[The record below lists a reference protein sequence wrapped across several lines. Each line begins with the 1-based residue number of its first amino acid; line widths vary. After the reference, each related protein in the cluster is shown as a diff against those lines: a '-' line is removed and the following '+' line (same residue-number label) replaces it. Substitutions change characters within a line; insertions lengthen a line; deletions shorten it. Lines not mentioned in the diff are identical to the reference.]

1 MDAGL
6 LSSLVPFVLW
16 IGGFFCWWGLRGRLW
31 YRSTRHLWPCF
42 FALNAGGLGGLTVPK
57 LPPHD
62 KQWCCFRA
70 SSGSRKYKAVRVA
83 PCFPENPCAVC
94 GKACGLTERELDR
107 TRHPCGA
114 GCGCRCAL
122 CGCCR
127 YTNAGECERMLC
139 EDTVPEDVVGNTV
152 ASVAAGGLS
161 AIATALTSVGRSVEQ
176 LTRQQM
182 ERQQRRQREAP
193 APAEMHRGYAPHPP
207 PSNYPGAPA
216 GTQWEIQRQVYEQ
229 SPYPQPNYA
238 PPPPAP
244 PRPRLETGD
253 PFAPLAAAEPASP
266 SAPPT
271 ALLYPSV
278 PAGIEP
284 SGPTPAAGPTPAGP
298 TREEQAKVAAAKA
311 ATEAKAAATKAA
323 KAAKATGSKMATMLG
338 KGMQAVGKRMED
350 AGKDGASKSKD
361 RDPQNRQ

>member
-1 MDAGL
+1 MYIWRSPGP
-6 LSSLVPFVLW
+6 LSGSFSVLRV
-16 IGGFFCWWGLRGRLW
+16 FDKSF
-31 YRSTRHLWPCF
+31 
-42 FALNAGGLGGLTVPK
+42 
-57 LPPHD
+57 PPHD

-94 GKACGLTERELDR
+94 GKACGLTERELNR

-176 LTRQQM
+176 LTRQQL

-216 GTQWEIQRQVYEQ
+216 GTQWEVHRQVYEQ

-238 PPPPAP
+238 PPPPAQ
-244 PRPRLETGD
+244 PRPETGD
-253 PFAPLAAAEPASP
+253 WRPVRTSGCGRAREPVGAAHRAP
-266 SAPPT
+266 
-271 ALLYPSV
+271 V
-278 PAGIEP
+278 PIR
-284 SGPTPAAGPTPAGP
+284 S
-298 TREEQAKVAAAKA
+298 RRHR
-311 ATEAKAAATKAA
+311 
-323 KAAKATGSKMATMLG
+323 
-338 KGMQAVGKRMED
+338 AVGSNPGRGSNPRRSDARGAGQGGGGQGCDGGEGCGHEGGQGCEGDGVED
-350 AGKDGASKSKD
+350 GHDVGEGYAG
-361 RDPQNRQ
+361 RW

>member
-1 MDAGL
+1 MYIWRSPGP
-6 LSSLVPFVLW
+6 LSGSFSVLRV
-16 IGGFFCWWGLRGRLW
+16 FDKSF
-31 YRSTRHLWPCF
+31 
-42 FALNAGGLGGLTVPK
+42 
-57 LPPHD
+57 PPHD

-152 ASVAAGGLS
+152 LSVAAGGLS

-176 LTRQQM
+176 LTRQQL

-216 GTQWEIQRQVYEQ
+216 GTQWEVHRQVYEQ

-244 PRPRLETGD
+244 PRPRPETGD
-253 PFAPLAAAEPASP
+253 PFAPPAAAEPASP